1 MVRVILRAVNTNTKC
16 TYLIIQIPWQLAN
29 CSLLIFYLR
38 IISRIPGN
46 FSSFLFVNTYFQFY
60 LYINCS
66 MVRITLTLLIHAFTN
81 DVFSVLLYII
91 VEKGICRFHK
101 RRKTD
106 VSNHKAA
113 TIRERIHHLFA
124 SECTDTCRV
133 SKLAVEWKV
142 GLPKKQQRKKRSVT
156 ISRELRSNFILRA
169 LDAVGRQFLRLP
181 LSTRTISGKHVG

>member
-106 VSNHKAA
+106 VSNHKKSQRYENVFA
-113 TIRERIHHLFA
+113 TCSRPSVRTRVAFRSWQW
-124 SECTDTCRV
+124 SE
-133 SKLAVEWKV
+133 KLVCQKNSR
-142 GLPKKQQRKKRSVT
+142 GRK
-156 ISRELRSNFILRA
+156 
-169 LDAVGRQFLRLP
+169 DP
-181 LSTRTISGKHVG
+181 